1 MGRGA
6 KVVPDTNQGKRM
18 GNNDNSIPKEKP
30 FGNFIIRLKELESF
44 EGNQNINSVEA
55 IVDEAFK
62 SYLTISIEDKEKRY
76 YKEERQ
82 VLLDEIC
89 ELQKKGVV
97 K

>member
-1 MGRGA
+1 
-6 KVVPDTNQGKRM
+6 M